1 MTVLDLS
8 TFQKYSKFVGNKNI
22 SQYLND
28 ALKTSSRRVSQ
39 ERAKTTI
46 DLFSKKIANQIT
58 KNFQQ
63 NFSEPDKQTE
73 EKLLEIPKIYI
84 YPYIKKKD
92 SKLLMI

>member
-1 MTVLDLS
+1 M
-8 TFQKYSKFVGNKNI
+8 
-22 SQYLND
+22 
-28 ALKTSSRRVSQ
+28 
-39 ERAKTTI
+39 

-84 YPYIKKKD
+84 YPYIQKKD